1 MSLHRHRSRS
11 LGTGYRYARGVAV
24 DRTVFPPN
32 PHVDV
37 MALGHGTFREVI
49 EGKRGPGAGA
59 LTHGTGAFYEAMR
72 TQTRGCTEGRHGE
85 GSRLRG

>member
-24 DRTVFPPN
+24 DRTVFPSN

-37 MALGHGTFREVI
+37 MHWAMGHLGKSSRVNGVLERE
-49 EGKRGPGAGA
+49 P
-59 LTHGTGAFYEAMR
+59 
-72 TQTRGCTEGRHGE
+72 
-85 GSRLRG
+85 